1 MAKISSLNSRR
12 SILKNSNLN
21 CLGKGERG
29 RSYSQGLVATYTG
42 NYCKNV
48 NNGNGNKGSSF
59 CEKWTTFP
67 YEKRAKEST
76 PLLLTGFG
84 KLRMWCA
91 PYTSRK
97 SLQLLLTSWNDRKKK
112 RLVWF
117 ECDGQKVCPIAFLFF
132 SSPFQTL
139 FCGFFPT
146 CIWETNESFHLALK
160 AINNSPNPVLQNN
173 C

>member
-1 MAKISSLNSRR
+1 MINLILQGSKKAKISSLKSHR

-48 NNGNGNKGSSF
+48 NNGNVNKGSSF

-76 PLLLTGFG
+76 PLLITGFG
-84 KLRMWCA
+84 KLRMWCGL
-91 PYTSRK
+91 PLTPIG
-97 SLQLLLTSWNDRKKK
+97 SLQLLL
-112 RLVWF
+112 
-117 ECDGQKVCPIAFLFF
+117 I
-132 SSPFQTL
+132 
-139 FCGFFPT
+139 
-146 CIWETNESFHLALK
+146 
-160 AINNSPNPVLQNN
+160 
-173 C
+173 